1 MKNNIIILFFVMCSC
16 FVTAQQ
22 IKSYTVQQIK
32 DTVAKYDDIFTA
44 YDILDKGTR
53 SAPGDYIN
61 RKNFPSYDSIRN
73 DLELKKSLLGL
84 LDMEAYRKYLLNDYV
99 VILKKEI
106 KEKRMDSLGFIGRY
120 LADDLYPDL
129 SSAKIRKM
137 KDSIKNNKVL
147 FDTYFNVAFDSTIKF
162 REKNIMNNSSMFD
175 QIKYVRFLYPTQW
188 QEVIDYI
195 KENWEDTYPLSFKNK
210 VLIEMNDQKA
220 MTEFEQYFTKMLNTG
235 ELDYEDYIFA
245 NKFYYNKNF
254 KIKLFLKILQCPVNY
269 YVDFFNR
276 GEIIT
281 TENDDYIPLKEDVF
295 RELISYPLKKE
306 DFMTN
311 GKPDYNKVIQ
321 YFEPKIKN

>member
-1 MKNNIIILFFVMCSC
+1 MKNNIIILFFVLCSS
-16 FVTAQQ
+16 FMTAQLQ
-22 IKSYTVQQIK
+22 QYTIKQVK
-32 DTVAKYDDIFTA
+32 DTIAKYDDIFTA
-44 YDILDKGTR
+44 YDKLDKGTR
-53 SAPGDYIN
+53 SAPGDYEN
-61 RKNFPSYDSIRN
+61 RRSFPSYDSIRN

-195 KENWEDTYPLSFKNK
+195 KENWEDTHPLSFKNK

-220 MTEFEQYFTKMLNTG
+220 MTEFEQYFTELLNTG

-269 YVDFFNR
+269 YVDFFDK
-276 GEIIT
+276 GEIT
-281 TENDDYIPLKEDVF
+281 TQSNKYPPLKEDVF
-295 RELISYPLKKE
+295 QELVSYPLEEE

-311 GKPDYNKVIQ
+311 SKPDYNKVIQ